1 MQFVENKMVLAHV
14 DALMSI
20 LEILM
25 KAVVLSVL
33 LILIVHQTWLVFEI
47 NVKIP
52 AQEHVVKMLIVKL
65 LTIYHCVLVELVT
78 LEIHLIIAV

>member
-1 MQFVENKMVLAHV
+1 MQSVENRIMQLHV

-25 KAVVLSVL
+25 KDVALSVL
-33 LILIVHQTWLVFEI
+33 LILIVHQIWLVFEI

-65 LTIYHCVLVELVT
+65 LTTYHYVLVELVT